1 MNQEDNNIIT
11 DYDVLTYKEALQECL
26 GINEKLIIIN
36 DEEINV
42 KLSTLGLLIW
52 QDEKYTFC
60 PIKYNGEFISP
71 K

>member
-1 MNQEDNNIIT
+1 VNQEENNIIAS
-11 DYDVLTYKEALQECL
+11 YDVLTYKEALQKCL
-26 GINEKLIIIN
+26 EIDEKLIIIN
-36 DEEINV
+36 DEQDI

-60 PIKYNGEFISP
+60 PIKYNGEFVSP